1 MIEFVVN
8 QEAKRVEVEPDTPL
22 LWVLRDTLGLVGTKF
37 GCGVAM
43 CGACTV
49 HMNGQAI
56 RSCVTKVSEVAGR
69 EITTIE
75 GLKGEHPLQQAWVDE
90 SVPQCG
96 YCQPGQIMQAAALL
110 SVRPQPSDADIDQAM
125 AGNLCRC
132 GTYKRIRRAIHR
144 AAGQPV
150 AARTR
155 RILKIAPD
163 GALVEKAPARRSP
176 VVDNTRP
183 SAPVASKPSTAPNS
197 TTSETPVALTPRSA
211 AHGKG
216 GQ

>member
-8 QEAKRVEVEPDTPL
+8 NEPKKVEVEPDTPL

-37 GCGVAM
+37 GCGIAM

-69 EITTIE
+69 DITTIE
-75 GLKGEHPLQQAWVDE
+75 GLKGEHPLQHAWAEE

-110 SVRPQPSDADIDQAM
+110 KVKPQPSDGDIDEAM

-150 AARTR
+150 ATRTR
-155 RILKIAPD
+155 RVLKIAPEEVLSQRD
-163 GALVEKAPARRSP
+163 LDALDDNPP
-176 VVDNTRP
+176 VKT
-183 SAPVASKPSTAPNS
+183 
-197 TTSETPVALTPRSA
+197 TTSGART
-211 AHGKG
+211 AHQAPSSGGLMPPSSKG
-216 GQ
+216 GR